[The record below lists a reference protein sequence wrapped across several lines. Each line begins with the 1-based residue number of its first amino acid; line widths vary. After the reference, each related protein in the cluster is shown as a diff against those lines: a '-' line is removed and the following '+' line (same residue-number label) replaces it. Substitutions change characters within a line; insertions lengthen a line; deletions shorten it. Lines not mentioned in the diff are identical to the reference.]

1 MKLITDQN
9 NFIIDLKYVQ
19 NFSLYVIAIKR
30 KRAFSGCLGIKRR

>member
-1 MKLITDQN
+1 MIITDQI
-9 NFIIDLKYVQ
+9 FFDLKYVQ